1 MNEYYYELNKIQ
13 NKTLYNIEDEY
24 KYLINQYR
32 KKVMSRLEN
41 CVEETFL
48 GIPDY
53 KIEEWLE
60 EFFIEEF
67 KTIEK
72 RSFEKLED
80 LMNEYKNIISRG
92 MEEGREFERLIYE
105 YSEEIKDNLKK
116 HNLDN
121 IEGLIGIFSRQFG
134 NKLTY
139 YLELFKGISGCNID
153 SKIDDLK
160 YSIKNRMNF
169 IMNEYY
175 EEYNFM
181 IFNQLNKHIT
191 EIKETFHEIKKEE
204 SIPEEILNEFLE
216 KMIYNDYKLIVSNN
230 KMYIR
235 DLKTLELLEL
245 NYKKENDHRFELA
258 TKEKDISFN
267 LINGD
272 YIYFNKNK
280 KNIISINDSSF
291 ESSNLG
297 MKYNIKIT
305 KTPKGYEFKYQEKLI
320 EDITQIEVIISKIR
334 EICPKY
340 YVELMQNAEIVQII
354 NESEKIKE
362 ENKEILIDTFDD
374 KMKLNPKRKELL
386 KLKLKLLGYDVIE
399 KNDNIYLIDINNKK
413 EYKLEEGKKGFIVRD
428 LGLELDL
435 NLNVALPNQIVTNL
449 TIVTKGKNKLIIKDL
464 RTFVM
469 NLDNEQY
476 SISIT
481 EDNID
486 CISNNLL
493 SKEEIFN
500 KIREFYPFLIEYIEH
515 KEKEINKDER
525 QESIQELKRYKNSLT
540 RYMQMGA
547 SLQDL
552 DAITKITR

>member
-24 KYLINQYR
+24 KDLINQYR
-32 KKVMSRLEN
+32 KKVISRLES

-204 SIPEEILNEFLE
+204 SIPEEILNEFSE
-216 KMIYNDYKLIVSNN
+216 KMLYNDYKLIVSNN
-230 KMYIR
+230 KIYIR
-235 DLKTLELLEL
+235 DQKTLELIEL
-245 NYKKENDHRFELA
+245 NFKKESDNKYELY
-258 TKEKDISFN
+258 TKEKDIIFYLN
-267 LINGD
+267 NGE
-272 YIYFNKNK
+272 YSCINKNK
-280 KNIISINDSSF
+280 NNILSVNNQSYESATTDMQYNINIIKT
-291 ESSNLG
+291 SN
-297 MKYNIKIT
+297 
-305 KTPKGYEFKYQEKLI
+305 GYEFKYQGKIIKDVLK
-320 EDITQIEVIISKIR
+320 IEVILSKIR

-340 YVELMQNAEIVQII
+340 YVELMENTEIVQII

-362 ENKEILIDTFDD
+362 ENKEILFDAFD
-374 KMKLNPKRKELL
+374 NKMKLNPKMKELL
-386 KLKLKLLGYDVIE
+386 ELKLKLLGYDVIE
-399 KNDNIYLIDINNKK
+399 KNDSIYLIDINTKK
-413 EYKLEEGKKGFIVRD
+413 EYKLEEGKKGFIVKD
-428 LGLELDL
+428 IGLKLDL
-435 NLNVALPNQIVTNL
+435 NLNVALPNSIITNL
-449 TIVTKGKNKLIIKDL
+449 TIVSKGEDRLYVQDL
-464 RTFVM
+464 QNF
-469 NLDNEQY
+469 NLKIGNDRY
-476 SISIT
+476 MICIT
-481 EDNID
+481 EEQVKCESDTFLTKKED
-486 CISNNLL
+486 F
-493 SKEEIFN
+493 EEIRKVF
-500 KIREFYPFLIEYIEH
+500 PFLIEYIEH